1 MNNSQCYASL
11 YSTSGKKKKKMQSS
25 VLVQLASCPQQT
37 NKKIPFFKKFQ
48 QNLVRNCDN
57 KRKCL
62 TQVRSSQC
70 GKSNLGE

>member
-1 MNNSQCYASL
+1 
-11 YSTSGKKKKKMQSS
+11 MQSS